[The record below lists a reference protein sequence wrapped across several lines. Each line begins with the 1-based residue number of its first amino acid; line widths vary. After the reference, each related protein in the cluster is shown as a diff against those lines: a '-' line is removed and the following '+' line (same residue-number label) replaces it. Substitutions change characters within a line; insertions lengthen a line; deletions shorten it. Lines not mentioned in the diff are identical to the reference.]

1 MIEKLIIVG
10 NGYDL
15 ARQYKTSYSDFF
27 DWLIIKFNIDSSQI
41 KNIVELDD
49 IDKLV
54 QNLSEHECILK
65 SNFWFAYMTL
75 LKPNNSDWNNV
86 EKIIETTLELI
97 PNEINKLYDE
107 DKNVIKAVADMGS
120 NFEKKVLFTTLIA
133 FHSINTFEDTIDFLF
148 QSLIDFETLFEEY
161 LYHILSKPYYFDDI
175 IDTIDNH
182 IISTTDRSNISILN
196 FNYTKFSKFKKE
208 QSRNIHGA
216 ILKSDDSP
224 VIFGID
230 STNISS
236 SNKFYK
242 FTKTARIMANGV
254 GHSYSSILS
263 HSIKDICFI
272 GHSLNKAD
280 YSYFQSIFDYLSIY
294 DSPVSLNFF
303 YTTFHE
309 KNAIVMQDYQHSI
322 QILLD
327 RYGETL
333 DNKSHGDNLTAKLLL
348 ENRLN
353 LIRIPV

>member
-120 NFEKKVLFTTLIA
+120 NFEKKVLFTTLLLFIVLI
-133 FHSINTFEDTIDFLF
+133 HLKTQLTFSF
-148 QSLIDFETLFEEY
+148 
-161 LYHILSKPYYFDDI
+161 
-175 IDTIDNH
+175 NH
-182 IISTTDRSNISILN
+182 
-196 FNYTKFSKFKKE
+196 
-208 QSRNIHGA
+208 
-216 ILKSDDSP
+216 
-224 VIFGID
+224 
-230 STNISS
+230 
-236 SNKFYK
+236 
-242 FTKTARIMANGV
+242 
-254 GHSYSSILS
+254 
-263 HSIKDICFI
+263 
-272 GHSLNKAD
+272 
-280 YSYFQSIFDYLSIY
+280 
-294 DSPVSLNFF
+294 
-303 YTTFHE
+303 
-309 KNAIVMQDYQHSI
+309 
-322 QILLD
+322 
-327 RYGETL
+327 
-333 DNKSHGDNLTAKLLL
+333 
-348 ENRLN
+348 
-353 LIRIPV
+353 